1 MANIYFYNNKY
12 EDALDILLKI
22 RDFRVESHNDLS
34 KVYLQYFNKVYKKL
48 KSEYNLIK
56 RNDTFYKF
64 TSNHNSFL
72 KIKNIENKLVQNYS
86 FKEILN

>member
-1 MANIYFYNNKY
+1 MQIQEYKFFYLI
-12 EDALDILLKI
+12 ECQ
-22 RDFRVESHNDLS
+22 

-56 RNDTFYKF
+56 TNDTFYKF
-64 TSNHNSFL
+64 TNNHNSFL
-72 KIKNIENKLVQNYS
+72 KIKNIENKRVQNYS